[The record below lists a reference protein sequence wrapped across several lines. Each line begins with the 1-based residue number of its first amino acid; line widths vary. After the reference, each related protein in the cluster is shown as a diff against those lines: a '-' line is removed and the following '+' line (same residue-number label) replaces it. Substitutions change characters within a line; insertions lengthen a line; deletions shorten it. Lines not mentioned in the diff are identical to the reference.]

1 MKLPLWRWLQVIGGY
16 LTVDADILLTYGTV
30 LLQVF
35 PTVSLARQEAK
46 QDIVSNKGSIQ
57 PSSEKPWGSDF
68 VSHDAPVNS
77 REVRNGNTDVH
88 EAWASLRKLAQT
100 EDATSSLSKPTG
112 VLGTTWY
119 YSKTLFR
126 LLFMNGPTKLEREDG
141 ETEHSSLSK
150 ALAKEV
156 AVLKNA
162 ASEND
167 LDAIYLLAEMNFYGN
182 FTHPRNF
189 RVAFEGYDRLA
200 SLTGNHTAQY
210 MLGLM
215 YATGIGG
222 AVERDQAKALLYHT
236 FAAEQGNTRSEMTV
250 AFRHHSGIGTPR
262 DCDKAARY
270 YRRVAEKAMA
280 YWRSG
285 PPGGQNMPKMSYRWA
300 EDSGGVYGEG
310 ASFSSS
316 GHNANKDGTIYTN
329 IDDILEFLDVRERQ
343 GDMHATFNLGRHYYE
358 GSRSRKR
365 NLKMAR
371 NQFMKIARVYW
382 GKDGKVSPKA
392 PKGIDKIAAKAAAHI
407 GRMFLRGEGTEQS
420 FEKAATWFRRGIA
433 NGDALCQHHMALMYR
448 DGLGVPKDSLR
459 AAVYFKAAAEQDL
472 PASQSALGALFL
484 DQGDVDTAGR
494 YFELA
499 ARNGFTEAFYYL
511 AEMTNNEIGRERQCG
526 IATAYYKIVAEK
538 AEALHSSFAQAN
550 AAYASGDR
558 ETAMIYSMM
567 AAEQGYESA
576 QANVAYI
583 LDEQTSCLSTA
594 LSSALPSFPRPQ
606 PTASSRLILHNAA
619 LALIYWTRSAKQNN
633 IDSLVKMGDYYL
645 SGQGTTA
652 DVDKAS
658 TCYHTAAEIHHSAQA
673 LWNLGWMHENGVGPV
688 SQDFHMAK
696 RYYDL
701 ALDMNSEAY
710 LPVKLALIKLRI
722 RSWWNGVTGGK
733 INGIKREDDIDEN
746 RKPRSLSEW
755 IAHFLDAAGEMNE
768 QDQGAL
774 DDLELDSPA
783 FGSDPMPGGEDN
795 YDDFD
800 DGLLESLIIIG
811 LAATLAFLVY
821 YRQQRQLQNRRVA
834 LAAQAA
840 NAPRNAPAP
849 AGAEPLAAGPGA
861 EAGVAPPVGDGD
873 RGFFPNPGDP
883 DWNQWVA
890 GGVGH

>member
-1 MKLPLWRWLQVIGGY
+1 
-16 LTVDADILLTYGTV
+16 
-30 LLQVF
+30 
-35 PTVSLARQEAK
+35 
-46 QDIVSNKGSIQ
+46 
-57 PSSEKPWGSDF
+57 
-68 VSHDAPVNS
+68 VSHEGHLDSHRAVQ
-77 REVRNGNTDVH
+77 GNAAVH
-88 EAWASLRKLAQT
+88 EAWANLRKLEQSETRAN
-100 EDATSSLSKPTG
+100 SFSKPTG
-112 VLGTTWY
+112 ISGTTWY
-119 YSKTLFR
+119 YSKAVFR
-126 LLFMNGPTKLEREDG
+126 LLFMNGPKILEHGEDDIEISG
-141 ETEHSSLSK
+141 LSK

-156 AVLKNA
+156 AVLNSA
-162 ASEND
+162 ADEND
-167 LDAIYLLAEMNFYGN
+167 LDAIYLLAETNFYGN

-189 RVAFEGYDRLA
+189 RAAFEKYDQLA
-200 SLTGNHTAQY
+200 SLTGNSTAQC

-236 FAAEQGNTRSEMTV
+236 FAAEQGNTRSEMTI
-250 AFRHHSGIGTPR
+250 AFRHHSGIGTLR
-262 DCDKAARY
+262 DCDKASHY
-270 YRRVAEKAMA
+270 YRKVAEKAMA

-285 PPGGQNMPKMSYRWA
+285 PPGGQNMPRMSYRWA

-316 GHNANKDGTIYTN
+316 GHNANKDGTIQTN

-343 GDMHATFNLGRHYYE
+343 GDMHAMFNLGRHYYE
-358 GSRSRKR
+358 GSRYRKR

-371 NQFMKIARVYW
+371 NQFMKVARVYW
-382 GKDGKVSPKA
+382 GKDGKVNPKA

-407 GRMFLRGEGTEQS
+407 GRMFLRGEGMEQS

-433 NGDALCQHHMALMYR
+433 NGDSLCQHHMALMYR
-448 DGLGVPKDSLR
+448 DGLGVPKDSVR
-459 AAVYFKAAAEQDL
+459 AAMYFKAAAELDL

-484 DQGDVDTAGR
+484 DQGDVETAGR
-494 YFELA
+494 YFELS

-511 AEMTNNEIGRERQCG
+511 AEMTNNGIGRERHCG

-538 AEALHSSFAQAN
+538 AEVLHSSFAQAN
-550 AAYASGDR
+550 AAYASGDL

-583 LDEQTSCLSTA
+583 LDEQTSGLSTA
-594 LSSALPSFPRPQ
+594 LSSALPFRLQ
-606 PTASSRLILHNAA
+606 AQQASSPRSILHNAA
-619 LALIYWTRSAKQNN
+619 LALVYWTRSAKQNN
-633 IDSLVKMGDYYL
+633 VDSLLKMGDYYL
-645 SGQGTTA
+645 LGQGTFA
-652 DVDKAS
+652 DTDKAS
-658 TCYHTAAEIHHSAQA
+658 TCYHTAAETHHSAQA

-722 RSWWNGVTGGK
+722 RSWWNGVTGGN
-733 INGIKREDDIDEN
+733 INGIQPEDDVDEN

-755 IAHFLDAAGEMNE
+755 IAHFLDAADEMAE
-768 QDQGAL
+768 QDQGTL
-774 DDLELDSPA
+774 DELELDSPA
-783 FGSDPMPGGEDN
+783 SGSDPMPGGDDN

-821 YRQQRQLQNRRVA
+821 YRQQRQLQNRRAA

-840 NAPRNAPAP
+840 NAQQNVPAP
-849 AGAEPLAAGPGA
+849 TGAQPPAAGQEAGAGLAQPAA
-861 EAGVAPPVGDGD
+861 EEE

-890 GGVGH
+890 GGVGQ